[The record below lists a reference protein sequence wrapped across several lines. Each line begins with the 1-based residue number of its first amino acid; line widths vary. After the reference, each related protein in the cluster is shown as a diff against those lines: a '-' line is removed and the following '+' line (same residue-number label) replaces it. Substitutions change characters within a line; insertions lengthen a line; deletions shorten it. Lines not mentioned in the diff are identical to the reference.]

1 MRRVAGLLFLAAL
14 ACAVTTAANELAA
27 WEPIDTAS
35 LEAPW
40 PRQLE
45 REIEVGRENVV
56 WRQRGSRKEG
66 IFAGIRFQVPVD
78 RPRAWELAND
88 YSDVGSHTEGIRS
101 VRVIDEAPGRRRV
114 LVEAAVLWITL
125 RLDFEIEERE
135 PESMRFRLRNPEIGQ
150 YTGYC
155 RFEPAEP
162 NPQSGPATII
172 EFATQFKPVRP
183 IPVGLALLAE
193 RMVLLRGVRAF
204 LETVDKSKAKAILHP
219 MCPVV

>member
-1 MRRVAGLLFLAAL
+1 MLALAAFT
-14 ACAVTTAANELAA
+14 CAVTTAAG
-27 WEPIDTAS
+27 EPAVSETIDTSS

-40 PRQLE
+40 PHQLE

-78 RPRAWELAND
+78 RPRAWALAND

-101 VRVIDEAPGRRRV
+101 VRVIEEAPGRRRV
-114 LVEAAVLWITL
+114 LVEAEVLWITL
-125 RLDFEIEERE
+125 RLDFEIEEKE
-135 PESMRFRLRNPEIGQ
+135 PESIRFRLRNPEIGE

-162 NPQSGPATII
+162 KPEGGQATSI
-172 EFATQFKPVRP
+172 EFATRFKPVRP
-183 IPVGLALLAE
+183 IPIGLALLAE

-219 MCPVV
+219 MCPVA